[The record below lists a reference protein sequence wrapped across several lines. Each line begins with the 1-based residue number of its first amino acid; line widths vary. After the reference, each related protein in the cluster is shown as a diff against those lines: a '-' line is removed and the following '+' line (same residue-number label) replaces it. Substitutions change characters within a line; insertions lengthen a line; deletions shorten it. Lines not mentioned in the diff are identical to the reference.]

1 MGWYNCFSVHS
12 FKSVASSYAQH
23 CLDPYSTQED
33 RRSENVSWIHLLQ
46 IADPP
51 TNFNNHE
58 SINHRELFKFLKKIA
73 SWNQFSHVSA
83 LHACNLL

>member
-12 FKSVASSYAQH
+12 FKSVASSYAQY

-51 TNFNNHE
+51 TNFNNQ
-58 SINHRELFKFLKKIA
+58 LKKIA

-83 LHACNLL
+83 LHVCNLL